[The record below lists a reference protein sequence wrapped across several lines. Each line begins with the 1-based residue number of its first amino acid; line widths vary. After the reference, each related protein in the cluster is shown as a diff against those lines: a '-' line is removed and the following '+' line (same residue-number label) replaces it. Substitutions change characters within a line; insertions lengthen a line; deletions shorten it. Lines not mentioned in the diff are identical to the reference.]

1 MLQEFQFRQLQS
13 EYLLHVRSVDVT
25 HKRYLYHQINWDARL
40 IGIRGARGTGKT
52 TMLLQYIKEHY
63 PDLNKALYIS
73 LDSFSF
79 QLITLYDVAEYAHA
93 HGIEALFVDEVHY
106 MSHWSQLLK
115 NVFDTFTDLK
125 IVYTGSSMLQ
135 MDEAQTDLSR
145 RQTVYDLHGFSFRE
159 YLLFKGYFNHEAVDL
174 EHVLSNHTSL
184 AMEITSQI
192 KPLMLFNEYLQQGYY
207 PFVLEAK
214 QDYLRRM
221 EELMLLIIYQDIPRV
236 DETITLPT
244 LQKAQKLLMI
254 LATQVPLEPNIST
267 LCREIGA
274 TRDVVI
280 RLLYLMEKAGLLML
294 VNKESNS
301 YKTLSRP
308 DKIYLNN
315 TNQMFALTG
324 NVNEGTL
331 RETFFVNQLHQA
343 HKVLLPVKGDYLIDD
358 KYTFEVGGASKTF
371 KQIKDVPDSYL
382 TLDEIEFG
390 TGNTIPLYLFGF
402 LY

>member
-1 MLQEFQFRQLQS
+1 MLQEQQFLSLQND
-13 EYLLHVRSVDVT
+13 YLRYVKGVSLT
-25 HKRYLYHQINWDARL
+25 HKRYLYGQINWNARL

-63 PDLNKALYIS
+63 PDLSRALYIT
-73 LDSFSF
+73 LDSFNF
-79 QLITLYDVAEYAHA
+79 QLITLYEVAEYAHL
-93 HGIEALFVDEVHY
+93 HGIEALFIDEVHY
-106 MSHWSQLLK
+106 LSQWGQAIK
-115 NVFDTFTDLK
+115 NIFDSFTDLK

-135 MDEAQTDLSR
+135 IDEAQVDLSR

-159 YLLFKGYFNHEAVDL
+159 YLLFKGYYQHEAVDL
-174 EHVLSNHTSL
+174 DYILKNHTSISMNIC
-184 AMEITSQI
+184 AEI
-192 KPLMLFNEYLQQGYY
+192 KPLMYFNEYLRQGYY

-214 QDYLRRM
+214 EDYLMRLER
-221 EELMLLIIYQDIPRV
+221 LMALIIYQDIPRV
-236 DETITLPT
+236 DETITLQT

-267 LCREIGA
+267 LCREVGA

-280 RLLYLMEKAGLLML
+280 RLLYLMEKAGLLIL

-315 TNQMFALTG
+315 TNQMYALTG
-324 NVNEGTL
+324 KVNEGTL
-331 RETFFVNQLHQA
+331 RETFFVNQLRQA
-343 HKVLLPVKGDYLIDD
+343 HKVLLPLKGDYLVDEY
-358 KYTFEVGGASKTF
+358 YTFEVGGAGKSF
-371 KQIKDVPDSYL
+371 KQIKDIPDSYL
-382 TLDEIEFG
+382 ALDEIEFS
-390 TGNTIPLYLFGF
+390 TGNMIPLWLFGF

>member
-1 MLQEFQFRQLQS
+1 MLQEQQFLSLQND
-13 EYLLHVRSVDVT
+13 YLRYVKGVSLT
-25 HKRYLYHQINWDARL
+25 HKRYLYGQINWNARL

-63 PDLNKALYIS
+63 PDLSKALYIT
-73 LDSFSF
+73 LDSFNF
-79 QLITLYDVAEYAHA
+79 QLITLYEVAEYAHL
-93 HGIEALFVDEVHY
+93 HGIEALFIDEVHY
-106 MSHWSQLLK
+106 LSHWGQAIK
-115 NVFDTFTDLK
+115 NIFDSFMDLK

-135 MDEAQTDLSR
+135 IDEAQADLSR

-159 YLLFKGYFNHEAVDL
+159 YLLFKGYYQHEAIDL
-174 EHVLSNHTSL
+174 EYILKNHSLL
-184 AMEITSQI
+184 AMNICAEI
-192 KPLMLFNEYLQQGYY
+192 KPLMYFNEYLRQGYY

-214 QDYLRRM
+214 EDYLMRLER
-221 EELMLLIIYQDIPRV
+221 LMSLVIYQDIPHV
-236 DETITLPT
+236 DETITLQT

-267 LCREIGA
+267 LCREVGA

-315 TNQMFALTG
+315 TNQMYALTG
-324 NVNEGTL
+324 KVNEGTL
-331 RETFFVNQLHQA
+331 RETFFVNQLRQA
-343 HKVLLPVKGDYLIDD
+343 HKVLLPLKGDYLVNEH
-358 KYTFEVGGASKTF
+358 YTFEVGGAGKSF
-371 KQIKDVPDSYL
+371 KQIKDIPDSYL
-382 TLDEIEFG
+382 ALDEIEFG
-390 TGNTIPLYLFGF
+390 AGNTIPLWLFGF

>member
-1 MLQEFQFRQLQS
+1 MLREQQFLSLQND
-13 EYLLHVRSVDVT
+13 YLRYVKGVSLT
-25 HKRYLYHQINWDARL
+25 HKRYLYGQINWNARL

-63 PDLNKALYIS
+63 PDLSKVLYIT
-73 LDSFSF
+73 LDSFNF
-79 QLITLYDVAEYAHA
+79 QLITLYEVAEYAHL
-93 HGIEALFVDEVHY
+93 HGIEALFIDEVHY
-106 MSHWSQLLK
+106 LSHWGQAIK
-115 NVFDTFTDLK
+115 NIFDSFMDLK

-135 MDEAQTDLSR
+135 IDEAQADLSR

-159 YLLFKGYFNHEAVDL
+159 YLLFNGYYQHEAVDL
-174 EHVLSNHTSL
+174 EHILKNHTSV
-184 AMEITSQI
+184 AMNICAEI
-192 KPLMLFNEYLQQGYY
+192 KPLMFFNEYLRQGYY

-214 QDYLRRM
+214 EDYLMRLER
-221 EELMLLIIYQDIPRV
+221 LMSLVIYQDIPRV
-236 DETITLPT
+236 DEAITLQT

-267 LCREIGA
+267 LCREVGA

-315 TNQMFALTG
+315 TNQMYALTG
-324 NVNEGTL
+324 KVNEGTL
-331 RETFFVNQLHQA
+331 RETFFVNQLRQA
-343 HKVLLPVKGDYLIDD
+343 HKVLLPLKGDYLVDEH
-358 KYTFEVGGASKTF
+358 YTFEVGGAGKSF
-371 KQIKDVPDSYL
+371 KQIKDIPESYL
-382 TLDEIEFG
+382 ALDEIEFG
-390 TGNTIPLYLFGF
+390 AGNTIPLWLFGF

>member
-1 MLQEFQFRQLQS
+1 MIQEHQFRQLQN
-13 EYLLHVRSVDVT
+13 EYLQRVKNVDMT
-25 HKRYLYHQINWDARL
+25 YKRYLYHQINWDSRL

-63 PDLNKALYIS
+63 PDLSKALYIT
-73 LDSFSF
+73 LDSFNF
-79 QLITLYDVAEYAHA
+79 QLIALYDVAEYAHT
-93 HGIEALFVDEVHY
+93 HGIEALFIDEAHY
-106 MSHWSQLLK
+106 VSQWSQQIK
-115 NVFDTFTDLK
+115 NIFDSFADLK

-135 MDEAQTDLSR
+135 IDEAQTDLSR

-159 YLLFKGYFNHEAVDL
+159 YLLFKGYLRRDAFSLDDL
-174 EHVLSNHTSL
+174 LSNHTSL

-192 KPLMLFNEYLQQGYY
+192 KPLMLFGEYLRQGYY
-207 PFVLEAK
+207 PFVLEARE
-214 QDYLRRM
+214 DYLMRLER
-221 EELMLLIIYQDIPRV
+221 LLLLVIYQDIPRV
-236 DETITLPT
+236 DETITLQT

-280 RLLYLMEKAGLLML
+280 RLLHLMEKAGLLML
-294 VNKESNS
+294 VNKETNS

-315 TNQMFALTG
+315 TNQMYALTEAT
-324 NVNEGTL
+324 NEGTL
-331 RETFFVNQLHQA
+331 RETFFANQLRQA
-343 HKVLLPVKGDYLIDD
+343 HKVLLPAKGDFVIDA
-358 KYTFEVGGASKTF
+358 KYTFEVGGASKSF
-371 KQIKDVPDSYL
+371 KQIKDIPDSYL
-382 TLDEIEFG
+382 ALDEIEFG
-390 TGNTIPLYLFGF
+390 AGNAIPLYLFGF

>member
-1 MLQEFQFRQLQS
+1 MLQEQQFLSLQND
-13 EYLLHVRSVDVT
+13 YLRYVKGITLT
-25 HKRYLYHQINWDARL
+25 HKRYLYGQINWNARL

-52 TMLLQYIKEHY
+52 TMLLQYIKEHF
-63 PDLNKALYIS
+63 PDLSKALYIT
-73 LDSFSF
+73 LDSFNF
-79 QLITLYDVAEYAHA
+79 QLITLYEVAEYAHL
-93 HGIEALFVDEVHY
+93 HGIEALFIDEVHY
-106 MSHWSQLLK
+106 LSHWGQAIK
-115 NVFDTFTDLK
+115 NIFDSFTDLK

-135 MDEAQTDLSR
+135 IDEAQADLSR
-145 RQTVYDLHGFSFRE
+145 RQTVYNLHGFSFRE
-159 YLLFKGYFNHEAVDL
+159 YLLFKGYYQHEAVDL
-174 EHVLSNHTSL
+174 EYILKNHTSM
-184 AMEITSQI
+184 AMDICAEI
-192 KPLMLFNEYLQQGYY
+192 KPLMFFNEYLRQGYY

-214 QDYLRRM
+214 EDYLLRLER
-221 EELMLLIIYQDIPRV
+221 LMSLAIYQDIPRV
-236 DETITLPT
+236 DETITLQT

-315 TNQMFALTG
+315 TNQMYALTG
-324 NVNEGTL
+324 KVNEGTL
-331 RETFFVNQLHQA
+331 RETFFVNQFRQA
-343 HKVLLPVKGDYLIDD
+343 HKVLLPIKGDYLVDEH
-358 KYTFEVGGASKTF
+358 YTFEVGGSGKTF
-371 KQIKDVPDSYL
+371 KQIKDIPNSYL
-382 TLDEIEFG
+382 ALDEIEFG
-390 TGNTIPLYLFGF
+390 AGNTIPLWLFGF

>member
-1 MLQEFQFRQLQS
+1 MLQEQQFLSLQND
-13 EYLLHVRSVDVT
+13 YLRYVKCVSLT
-25 HKRYLYHQINWDARL
+25 HKRYLYGQINWNARL

-63 PDLNKALYIS
+63 PDLSKALYIT
-73 LDSFSF
+73 LDSFNF
-79 QLITLYDVAEYAHA
+79 QLITLYEVAEYAHL
-93 HGIEALFVDEVHY
+93 HGIEALFIDEVHY
-106 MSHWSQLLK
+106 LSHWGQAIK
-115 NVFDTFTDLK
+115 NIFDSFMDLK

-135 MDEAQTDLSR
+135 IDEAQADLSR

-159 YLLFKGYFNHEAVDL
+159 YLLFNGYYQHEAVDL
-174 EHVLSNHTSL
+174 EYILKNHTSM
-184 AMEITSQI
+184 AMNICAEI
-192 KPLMLFNEYLQQGYY
+192 KPLMFFNEYLRQGFY

-214 QDYLRRM
+214 EDYLMRLER
-221 EELMLLIIYQDIPRV
+221 LMSLVIYQDIPRV
-236 DETITLPT
+236 DETITLQT

-254 LATQVPLEPNIST
+254 LATQVPLVPNIST
-267 LCREIGA
+267 LCREVGA

-315 TNQMFALTG
+315 TNQMYALTG
-324 NVNEGTL
+324 KVNEGTL
-331 RETFFVNQLHQA
+331 RETFFVNQLRQA
-343 HKVLLPVKGDYLIDD
+343 HKVLLPLKGDYLVDEH
-358 KYTFEVGGASKTF
+358 YTFEVGGAGKSF
-371 KQIKDVPDSYL
+371 KQIKDIPESYL
-382 TLDEIEFG
+382 ALDEIEFG
-390 TGNTIPLYLFGF
+390 AGNTIPLWLFGF

>member
-1 MLQEFQFRQLQS
+1 
-13 EYLLHVRSVDVT
+13 
-25 HKRYLYHQINWDARL
+25 
-40 IGIRGARGTGKT
+40 
-52 TMLLQYIKEHY
+52 MLLQYIKEHY
-63 PDLNKALYIS
+63 LDLDKVLYIS

-79 QLITLYDVAEYAHA
+79 QLITLYDVAEYAHS
-93 HGIEALFVDEVHY
+93 HGIEALFIDEVHY
-106 MSHWSQLLK
+106 MPHWSQILK
-115 NVFDTFTDLK
+115 NVFDTFADMK

-135 MDEAQTDLSR
+135 IDEAQTDLSR

-159 YLLFKGYFNHEAVDL
+159 YLLFKGYFHHESIGL
-174 EHVLSNHTSL
+174 EHVLSHHTSL
-184 AMEITSQI
+184 AMEISSKI
-192 KPLMLFNEYLQQGYY
+192 KPLMLFNEYLRQGYY
-207 PFVLEAK
+207 PFVLEAR
-214 QDYLRRM
+214 QDYLRRL

-236 DETITLPT
+236 DEIITLQT
-244 LQKAQKLLMI
+244 LQKAQKLMMI

-315 TNQMFALTG
+315 TNQMYALTG

-331 RETFFVNQLHQA
+331 RETFFVNQLRQA
-343 HKVLLPVKGDYLIDD
+343 YKVHLPIKGDYLIDD
-358 KYTFEVGGASKTF
+358 LYVFEVGGASKTF
-371 KQIKDVPDSYL
+371 KQIKDIPNSYL
-382 TLDEIEFG
+382 ALDEIEFG

>member
-1 MLQEFQFRQLQS
+1 MLQEHQFRQLKS
-13 EYLLHVRSVDVT
+13 EYLLHVRSVDLT
-25 HKRYLYHQINWDARL
+25 HKRYLYNQINWDARL

-63 PDLNKALYIS
+63 LDLDKVLYIS

-79 QLITLYDVAEYAHA
+79 QLITLYDVAEYAHS
-93 HGIEALFVDEVHY
+93 HDIEALFIDEVHY
-106 MSHWSQLLK
+106 MPHWSQILK
-115 NVFDTFTDLK
+115 NVFDTFVDMK

-135 MDEAQTDLSR
+135 IDEAQTDLSR
-145 RQTVYDLHGFSFRE
+145 RQTVYDLYGFSFRE
-159 YLLFKGYFNHEAVDL
+159 YLLFKGYFHHESIGL
-174 EHVLSNHTSL
+174 EHVLSHHTSL
-184 AMEITSQI
+184 AMEISSKI
-192 KPLMLFNEYLQQGYY
+192 KPLMLFNEYLRQGYY

-214 QDYLRRM
+214 QDYLRRL
-221 EELMLLIIYQDIPRV
+221 EEMMLLIIYQDIPRV
-236 DETITLPT
+236 DEIITLQT
-244 LQKAQKLLMI
+244 IQKAQKLMMI

-315 TNQMFALTG
+315 TNQMYALTG

-331 RETFFVNQLHQA
+331 RETFFVNQLRQA
-343 HKVLLPVKGDYLIDD
+343 YKVHLPIKGDYLIDD
-358 KYTFEVGGASKTF
+358 LYVFEVGGASKTF
-371 KQIKDVPDSYL
+371 KQIKDIPNSYL
-382 TLDEIEFG
+382 ALDEIEFG

>member
-1 MLQEFQFRQLQS
+1 MIQENQFRQLQS
-13 EYLLHVRSVDVT
+13 EYLGRVKNVSLT

-52 TMLLQYIKEHY
+52 TMLLQYIREHY
-63 PDLNKALYIS
+63 SDLSQVLYVS

-79 QLITLYDVAEYAHA
+79 QLITLYDVAEYAYT
-93 HGIEALFVDEVHY
+93 HGIEVLFVDEVHY
-106 MSHWSQLLK
+106 MPHWGQQLK
-115 NVFDTFTDLK
+115 IIFDSFADLK

-135 MDEAQTDLSR
+135 IDEAQTDLSR
-145 RQTVYDLHGFSFRE
+145 RQTIYDLHGFSFRE
-159 YLLFKGYFNHEAVDL
+159 YLLFKGYFKHEAVDL
-174 EHVLSNHTSL
+174 EYLLTDHTSL
-184 AMEITSQI
+184 AMNIAAEI
-192 KPLMLFNEYLQQGYY
+192 KPLMLFNEYLRQGYY

-214 QDYLRRM
+214 QDYLMRL
-221 EELMLLIIYQDIPRV
+221 EQLMLLIIYQDIPRV
-236 DETITLPT
+236 EDISLPT

-274 TRDVVI
+274 TRDIVI

-315 TNQMFALTG
+315 TNQMYALTG
-324 NVNEGTL
+324 MVNEGTL
-331 RETFFVNQLHQA
+331 RETFFVNQLRQA
-343 HKVLLPVKGDYLIDD
+343 HKVLLPAKGDYIVDGRF
-358 KYTFEVGGASKTF
+358 TFEVGGASKTF
-371 KQIKDVPDSYL
+371 QQIKDIPNSYL
-382 TLDEIEFG
+382 ALDEMELG
-390 TGNTIPLYLFGF
+390 SGNSIPLYLFGF

>member
-1 MLQEFQFRQLQS
+1 
-13 EYLLHVRSVDVT
+13 
-25 HKRYLYHQINWDARL
+25 
-40 IGIRGARGTGKT
+40 
-52 TMLLQYIKEHY
+52 
-63 PDLNKALYIS
+63 
-73 LDSFSF
+73 
-79 QLITLYDVAEYAHA
+79 
-93 HGIEALFVDEVHY
+93 
-106 MSHWSQLLK
+106 
-115 NVFDTFTDLK
+115 
-125 IVYTGSSMLQ
+125 
-135 MDEAQTDLSR
+135 
-145 RQTVYDLHGFSFRE
+145 
-159 YLLFKGYFNHEAVDL
+159 
-174 EHVLSNHTSL
+174 
-184 AMEITSQI
+184 MEITSQI
-192 KPLMLFNEYLQQGYY
+192 KPLMLFNEYLRQGYY

-214 QDYLRRM
+214 QDYLRRL

-236 DETITLPT
+236 DETITLQT

-331 RETFFVNQLHQA
+331 RETFFVNQLRQD

-371 KQIKDVPDSYL
+371 KQIKDIPNSYL
-382 TLDEIEFG
+382 ALDEVEFG
-390 TGNTIPLYLFGF
+390 TGNAIPLYLFGF

>member
-1 MLQEFQFRQLQS
+1 MLQEQQFLSLQND
-13 EYLLHVRSVDVT
+13 YLRYIKGVNLT
-25 HKRYLYHQINWDARL
+25 HKRYLYSQINWNARL

-63 PDLNKALYIS
+63 PDLSKALYIT
-73 LDSFSF
+73 LDSFNF
-79 QLITLYDVAEYAHA
+79 QLITLYEVAEYAHL
-93 HGIEALFVDEVHY
+93 HGIEALFIDEVHY
-106 MSHWSQLLK
+106 LSQWGQAIK
-115 NVFDTFTDLK
+115 NIFDSFTDLK

-135 MDEAQTDLSR
+135 IDEAQADLSR

-159 YLLFKGYFNHEAVDL
+159 YLLFKGYYQYEAVDL
-174 EHVLSNHTSL
+174 DYILKNHTSM
-184 AMEITSQI
+184 AMNICAEI
-192 KPLMLFNEYLQQGYY
+192 KPLMYFNEYLRQGYY

-214 QDYLRRM
+214 EDYLMRLER
-221 EELMLLIIYQDIPRV
+221 LMALIIYQDIPRV
-236 DETITLPT
+236 DETITLQT

-267 LCREIGA
+267 LCREVGA

-280 RLLYLMEKAGLLML
+280 RLLYLMEKAGLLIL

-315 TNQMFALTG
+315 TNQMYALTG
-324 NVNEGTL
+324 KVNEGTL
-331 RETFFVNQLHQA
+331 RETFFVNQLRQA
-343 HKVLLPVKGDYLIDD
+343 HKVLLPLKGDYLVDER
-358 KYTFEVGGASKTF
+358 YTFEVGGAGKSY
-371 KQIKDVPDSYL
+371 KQIKDIPDSYL
-382 TLDEIEFG
+382 ALAEIEFG
-390 TGNTIPLYLFGF
+390 TGNMVPLWLFGF